1 MKETMSF
8 TPTDDASIDVEH
20 RIGQAPKPTKRTLF
34 FRQCT
39 LLQLWKAA
47 RFSARIMSVVRS
59 GH

>member
-1 MKETMSF
+1 MSF